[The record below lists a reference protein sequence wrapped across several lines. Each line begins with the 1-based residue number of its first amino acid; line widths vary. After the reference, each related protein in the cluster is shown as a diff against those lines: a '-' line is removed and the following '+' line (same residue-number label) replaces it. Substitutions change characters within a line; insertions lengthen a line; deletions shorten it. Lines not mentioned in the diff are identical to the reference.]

1 MGKKRFEARGFA
13 DEWAVRRKK
22 RLAKEQK
29 SEAKNKAAKKAAKAA
44 TLEEAAK

>member
-13 DEWAVRRKK
+13 DEWAVRRKE

-44 TLEEAAK
+44 ALEEAAK